1 MARLV
6 PIMAPQLGLMVLVQ
20 MYWTY
25 QILMTVL
32 RKLAPSVFQLPLLR
46 LYGNPTLLLSVE
58 YPCPETLRGKMEIC
72 TKVRVIW
79 HNLLTCVKDTIPTK
93 RKTILMTEFQHKDMV
108 EIARRVGYEV
118 YHVSSRDSMEPDL
131 NDFVHMMNTVN
142 PDIVLVTH
150 AFFKIPNHTLD
161 VIRDIVRGKEGVLL
175 VEDCAQIP
183 MYAYGPL
190 SHHTDVY
197 MFSLGKL
204 KQLCTGSVTAIGVFH
219 GESIHRLFVDQYSV
233 QPKRGFLRECYEI
246 VTHQIHTF
254 FYNEMYWL
262 LALVRYD
269 EIVLYKK
276 FKRSIELSKYIDT
289 HNIVPGWL
297 STKIARV
304 MAYNLVKPSYSV
316 SDKIATY
323 NNIYNQNIPCVGNYM
338 YPIINLPRKLENN
351 TSHSQDFTLRQ
362 TSIICMDTKRR
373 PESIRFK
380 SVY

>member
-1 MARLV
+1 
-6 PIMAPQLGLMVLVQ
+6 
-20 MYWTY
+20 
-25 QILMTVL
+25 
-32 RKLAPSVFQLPLLR
+32 
-46 LYGNPTLLLSVE
+46 
-58 YPCPETLRGKMEIC
+58 
-72 TKVRVIW
+72 
-79 HNLLTCVKDTIPTK
+79 
-93 RKTILMTEFQHKDMV
+93 MTEFQHKDMV
-108 EIARRVGYEV
+108 EIARQAGYDV
-118 YHVSSRDSMEPDL
+118 HHVASSDSMEPDL
-131 NDFVHMMNTVN
+131 NDFVRMMDTVN

-150 AFFKIPNHTLD
+150 VFFKIPNMTLD
-161 VIRDIVRGKEGVLL
+161 VIRHIVKGKEGVLL

-190 SHHTDVY
+190 SRHTDVY

-219 GESIHRLFVDQYSV
+219 DESTHRSFVDQYSAR
-233 QPKRGFLRECYEI
+233 PKRGFLHECRDI
-246 VTHQIHTF
+246 TTHQIHTLL
-254 FYNEMYWL
+254 YNEMYWL
-262 LALVRYD
+262 LSLVGYD

-276 FKRSIELSKYIDT
+276 FKRTIELSKYIDT
-289 HNIVPGWL
+289 HNIVPGWV

-304 MAYNLVKPSYSV
+304 IAYNLVKPSYSL

-323 NNIYNQNIPCVGNYM
+323 NNIYNKNIPCVGNYM

-351 TSHSQDFTLRQ
+351 MSHSQNFTLRQ